1 MATICIFSALYS
13 PSMGGVER
21 FTENIARELAGNG
34 HDVVIVTNDTHHQGS
49 HGVPFAGVEIWRL
62 SCLNLLNGR
71 YPVPVASADNYQV
84 IKKLCC
90 RHFDGMLINTRF
102 YLHSLLGVRLAKCCG
117 IRPIIL
123 DHGSAYLSFG
133 SPLADWVV
141 ARYEDLVTS
150 YIRRQSVEFCAI
162 SEKSADWLKHFG
174 ITAQGVIPN
183 SIDAVSFREQ
193 STGRSFR
200 NELGIGNDF
209 MIAFSGRFIPEK
221 GISVLIEMM
230 EMLDDLPVHL
240 VAAGEGPLCGTME
253 ESGIDKLHVVGRLK
267 SGDIAALLMESDL
280 FCLPSRSEGFSTAL
294 LEASACGTPS
304 LVTDVGGAREL
315 IPSQDYG
322 FIEPIADPAAF
333 AEIVRRMVPN
343 RAGMQVMGERCRRR
357 VEGTC
362 SWNTVAET
370 LLGFL
375 NNA

>member
-1 MATICIFSALYS
+1 
-13 PSMGGVER
+13 
-21 FTENIARELAGNG
+21 
-34 HDVVIVTNDTHHQGS
+34 
-49 HGVPFAGVEIWRL
+49 
-62 SCLNLLNGR
+62 
-71 YPVPVASADNYQV
+71 
-84 IKKLCC
+84 
-90 RHFDGMLINTRF
+90 
-102 YLHSLLGVRLAKCCG
+102 
-117 IRPIIL
+117 
-123 DHGSAYLSFG
+123 
-133 SPLADWVV
+133 
-141 ARYEDLVTS
+141 
-150 YIRRQSVEFCAI
+150 
-162 SEKSADWLKHFG
+162 
-174 ITAQGVIPN
+174 
-183 SIDAVSFREQ
+183 
-193 STGRSFR
+193 
-200 NELGIGNDF
+200 

-240 VAAGEGPLCGTME
+240 VAAGEGPLCGAME

-304 LVTDVGGAREL
+304 LVTNVGGAREL